1 MDVPDTAAAL
11 RTLAELL
18 DDDVSESTEDGA
30 AAATATGAWDSNT
43 AAGAVDD
50 AAEDEG
56 FGPFP
61 AGRAAETQT
70 AEMAKSTAWSFILSK
85 RTCVQRSM
93 LEYSI

>member
-11 RTLAELL
+11 RALAELL
-18 DDDVSESTEDGA
+18 DDDVSESAEDGA
-30 AAATATGAWDSNT
+30 ATATATGAWDFNT
-43 AAGAVDD
+43 AAWAVDD

-61 AGRAAETQT
+61 AGQAAETQT

-85 RTCVQRSM
+85 RTCVQRSV